1 MNKITDRVKLG
12 TFGELLVQLRLLE
25 FDVQAAQ
32 PLKDS
37 GNDLIAIRGDAMRAI
52 QVKATKI
59 EDDGYRVRGDLPERY
74 HALAIVKFDGGE
86 GTLYL
91 DQSRVFLI
99 AKEDVGTES
108 LAKRNLRGMFS
119 VQTLLTGC
127 SRTKRH
133 MEEAHDRCAY
143 SLAYQTGRQEQEGV
157 SETLEHEEPNRRSH
171 RTYCG
176 VLERLTEDRRLS
188 IHHLALGPRV
198 LWQLQVLR
206 HSRFVARLGRFQRA
220 GRDLLQR

>member
-37 GNDLIAIRGDAMRAI
+37 GNDLIAIRGEAMCAI

-74 HALAIVKFDGGE
+74 HALAIVKFEGGE

-91 DQSRVFLI
+91 DQSRVFLV
-99 AKEDVGTES
+99 AKEDV
-108 LAKRNLRGMFS
+108 RNGRFS
-119 VQTLLTGC
+119 
-127 SRTKRH
+127 
-133 MEEAHDRCAY
+133 EE
-143 SLAYQTGRQEQEGV
+143 E
-157 SETLEHEEPNRRSH
+157 
-171 RTYCG
+171 
-176 VLERLTEDRRLS
+176 LERHVLSADVVDRLF
-188 IHHLALGPRV
+188 PR
-198 LWQLQVLR
+198 
-206 HSRFVARLGRFQRA
+206 
-220 GRDLLQR
+220 